1 MSSLDNSWDPVED
14 TDNLN
19 QKMQIRAINDAR
31 SKVRTVR
38 NNAQEQI
45 ASAQGTSQ
53 NARAQ
58 SGGQRVYL
66 EVVKSYALELAPL
79 VAEHNQELWD
89 ETTLLAG
96 EWTYQPSEEDKEIVG
111 VEPESVG
118 LQVDGLREFLQT
130 EFPVTARF
138 QVRYRDTAKGDEP
151 ELRQQSW
158 LPSFSQTDVV
168 VLQLDDARKSLGLFL
183 EGPDEVGVESDEPV

>member
-19 QKMQIRAINDAR
+19 QKMQIRAINEAR

-45 ASAQGTSQ
+45 ASAQGTAQ
-53 NARAQ
+53 NSRAQ

-79 VAEHNQELWD
+79 VAEHNRDLW
-89 ETTLLAG
+89 ENTTLLTG

-111 VEPESVG
+111 IEPESVA
-118 LQVDGLREFLQT
+118 LQIDGLRNFLQT
-130 EFPVTARF
+130 EFPVTAPFKVRF
-138 QVRYRDTAKGDEP
+138 RDTAKGDEP
-151 ELRQQSW
+151 VPRQQSW

-183 EGPDEVGVESDEPV
+183 EGPDEIGVESDEPV

>member
-19 QKMQIRAINDAR
+19 QKMQIRAINEAR
-31 SKVRTVR
+31 SKVRQVR

-45 ASAQGTSQ
+45 ASAQNTSQ

-79 VAEHNQELWD
+79 VHEHNGELWKQ
-89 ETTLLAG
+89 TTLLEG
-96 EWTYQPSEEDKEIVG
+96 EWSYQPSEEDKAVVG
-111 VEPESVG
+111 IEPEMVALEISG
-118 LQVDGLREFLQT
+118 LKEFLLT

-138 QVRYRDTAKGDEP
+138 QVGFRDTAKGDEP
-151 ELRQQSW
+151 VTRRQSW
-158 LPSFSQTDVV
+158 LPSFSQTDAV
-168 VLQLDDARKSLGLFL
+168 VLELDNARKSLGLFL

>member
-1 MSSLDNSWDPVED
+1 MSSLENSWDPVED

-45 ASAQGTSQ
+45 ASAQGGSQ
-53 NARAQ
+53 NARAKA
-58 SGGQRVYL
+58 GGRRVYL

-79 VAEHNQELWD
+79 VAEYNHELWSD
-89 ETTLLAG
+89 TTLIVG
-96 EWTYQPSEEDKEIVG
+96 EWAYQPSEEDKEIVG
-111 VEPESVG
+111 IEPQTAG
-118 LQVDGLREFLQT
+118 LEVNGLVEFLQT
-130 EFPVTARF
+130 EFPVTAQFKVRF
-138 QVRYRDTAKGDEP
+138 RDTAKGDDP
-151 ELRQQSW
+151 KPRTQSW
-158 LPSFSQTDVV
+158 VPSFSQTDIV

-183 EGPDEVGVESDEPV
+183 EGPDEHGGESDGNF